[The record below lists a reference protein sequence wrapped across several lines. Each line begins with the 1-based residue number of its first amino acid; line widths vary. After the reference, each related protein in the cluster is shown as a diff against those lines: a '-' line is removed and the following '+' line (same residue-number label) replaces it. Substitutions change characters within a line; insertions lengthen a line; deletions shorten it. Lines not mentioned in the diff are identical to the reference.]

1 MSLRR
6 ARGSAEAKHSVLHRP
21 RTLTLFWRRCADRP
35 RETPKPSLKKGMQM
49 IGFLVSGAVGLLVGL
64 IYGLLSVKS
73 PAPPLIALIGLL
85 AILVGEQIPLFFRH
99 MWGG

>member
-1 MSLRR
+1 
-6 ARGSAEAKHSVLHRP
+6 
-21 RTLTLFWRRCADRP
+21 
-35 RETPKPSLKKGMQM
+35 MQM